1 MSDEVMEERTLAS
14 LGLEDFDFDDT
25 DFDDEEEVE
34 EGLSKE
40 ELAEFTKEEDME
52 LEEVMD
58 NSIND
63 AFDKA
68 EAKVEKVDVKPQV
81 VVEVEKPMKASVSPR
96 ANAEAPV
103 KAKTKA
109 KKAKKEVYEHP
120 QFIKRKAGDKFLK
133 DEEIVSNTAEFKLDD
148 VTIVLVLK
156 KSKTVKAFLCD
167 ETSFLNVCDVTDD
180 VTTITLEEES
190 KLDERAAMFIIRQ
203 ANEKFDLGI
212 ATKSPKGDNINTR
225 TLGSKVVRALN
236 EKLKVKA
243 VSV

>member
-1 MSDEVMEERTLAS
+1 MSDEVMEETTLAS
-14 LGLEDFDFDDT
+14 LGLEEFDFDDC

-58 NSIND
+58 NSINE

-68 EAKVEKVDVKPQV
+68 EAKVDVKPQV

-96 ANAEAPV
+96 ANTEAPV

-109 KKAKKEVYEHP
+109 KKAKKAVYEHP